1 MPASLAVRSSAARA
15 FAWGGGVM
23 FVASLAWFVYFYY
36 AILGH
41 RAAPRDALIPR
52 LASDVLLFTA
62 FAGHHSIFA
71 RQGVKQRVTRWIPAS
86 LERSVYVWI
95 ASILFV
101 IVCAAWRPI
110 PGGELYELMSWGAW
124 LARGVQALGLLLTA
138 RAAGVLDTL
147 ELAGIRQARGDV
159 RPSPLR
165 IVGPYRW
172 VRHPLYLGWMLFV
185 FGAAQMTA
193 DRLAFAAISSA
204 YLLIAIPWEER
215 SLLAALG
222 ESYREYKQKVKWRVL
237 PYVY

>member
-1 MPASLAVRSSAARA
+1 MPASLTVRSSAARA
-15 FAWGGGVM
+15 FAWGGSVM

-147 ELAGIRQARGDV
+147 ELAGIRQARHDA
-159 RPSPLR
+159 RAQHIL

-185 FGAAQMTA
+185 FGASTMSA
-193 DRLAFAAISSA
+193 DRFAFATMSSA
-204 YLLIAIPWEER
+204 YLLMAIPWEER
-215 SLLAALG
+215 SLVASVG
-222 ESYREYKQKVKWRVL
+222 EPYREYKRLVRWRVV